1 MSEIAEI
8 EVETAIPDLSAATL
22 DEIAELVKAGN
33 LDPYLPQMLADIER
47 PRFNLG
53 GSGPPGRVD

>member
-1 MSEIAEI
+1 MTTSEQPID
-8 EVETAIPDLSAATL
+8 TMIPDLTEVSLDQIDLAQL
-22 DEIAELVKAGN
+22 DEDLQR
-33 LDPYLPQMLADIER
+33 LLADVER